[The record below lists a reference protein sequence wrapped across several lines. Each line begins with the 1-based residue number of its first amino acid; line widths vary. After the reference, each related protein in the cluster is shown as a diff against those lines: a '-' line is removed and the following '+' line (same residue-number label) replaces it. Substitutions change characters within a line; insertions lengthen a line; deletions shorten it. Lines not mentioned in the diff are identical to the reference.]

1 MANLTINNYSR
12 TTTYSLPNGEVQGP
26 DGANANVIS
35 LNLISQNAPDYT
47 IPVNENFL
55 YLLENFASTTGGPI
69 DGPDKAIQGQLW
81 YDTSSSPGLLKV
93 NDSTIVD
100 TPDWITVS
108 PQIAGNVGELQYN
121 DGTDQLTATTNMTYV
136 PGNATLVLSNV
147 ATSGNANIAGELI
160 VSGNANVSTNLKV
173 TGNAAITGNAT
184 VSGTVTATGNVT
196 GGNLRTTGVA
206 VVTGNIT
213 GGNLITAGN
222 VTAKGSNTYV
232 QFNNSGN
239 LSGSSSFTFDGT
251 NVAITGNVTA
261 TANINANN
269 ANITN
274 HLDVGGDTLMIG
286 NLVAGNI
293 RSAGGL
299 SVTGNM
305 SAKGTNTQVQFNS
318 FGDLAGSSAF
328 TFDGANVAVGGR
340 ITGTGNVTGGNLVT
354 GGSLSVTG
362 NATITGNATVT
373 GNITISS
380 SANIVAN
387 LRVNSALGV
396 GTAATANTGEIV
408 ATGNIIAFFSD
419 DRLKT
424 RLGNIENALDKVSTL
439 TTFYFE
445 PNETA
450 VSLGYTVGRDVGISA
465 QELQA
470 VLPEAIGAAP
480 ISNNYLAVKHDRIS
494 PLLIAA
500 IKELRDEVNE
510 IKKKIG

>member
-1 MANLTINNYSR
+1 MANLTIQNYSR
-12 TTTYSLPNGEVQGP
+12 TASYSLPNGQIQGP
-26 DGANANVIS
+26 EGANANVVSI
-35 LNLISQNAPDYT
+35 NLISQNAPDYT

-55 YLLENFASTTGGPI
+55 YLLENFASTTGGNI

-81 YDTSSSPGLLKV
+81 YDTSSTPGLLKI

-100 TPDWITVS
+100 SPDWQVVS
-108 PQIAGNVGELQYN
+108 PQIAGNIGEIQFN
-121 DGTDQLTATTNMTYV
+121 DGLDQLAATNNMTYV
-136 PGNATLVLSNV
+136 SANATLVVSNV
-147 ATSGNANIAGELI
+147 ASTGNASVTGELL
-160 VSGNANVSTNLKV
+160 VSGNANVTLNLKV
-173 TGNAAITGNAT
+173 SGNAAITGNTAITGNAT
-184 VSGTVTATGNVT
+184 VSGTVVATGNVT

-206 VVTGNIT
+206 AVTGNVT
-213 GGNLITAGN
+213 GGNLLTAGN
-222 VTAKGSNTYV
+222 VTAKGSNTHV
-232 QFNNSGN
+232 QYNNSGN
-239 LSGSSSFTFDGT
+239 LTGSSAFTFNGS
-251 NVAITGNVTA
+251 NVNITGNVIA
-261 TANINANN
+261 TGNVNSNN
-269 ANITN
+269 ANITT
-274 HLDVGGDTLMIG
+274 HLDVGGDTLMTG

-293 RSAGGL
+293 RSVGGL
-299 SVTGNM
+299 TVTGNM
-305 SAKGTNTQVQFNS
+305 SAKGSNTQVQYNS

-328 TFDGANVAVGGR
+328 TFDGANVAVTGR

-354 GGSLSVTG
+354 GGILSV
-362 NATITGNATVT
+362 TGNATVT
-373 GNITISS
+373 GNLTVSQ

-439 TTFYFE
+439 ATFYFE

-450 VSLGYTVGRDVGISA
+450 VSLGYSVGRDVGISA

-480 ISNNYLAVKHDRIS
+480 ISNNYLAVKHDRIT

-500 IKELRDEVNE
+500 IKELHNEVNE